1 MATPKPVLFLAFA
14 NDPDAPLAQLK
25 EERRSIRSELLGA
38 QSNGSV
44 EVYTEPEATID
55 MLAKALQGYDE
66 RIALF
71 HYGGHADAA
80 HLMLEDQQA
89 HAGGI
94 ATLLS
99 DLKNLQLV
107 FLNGCA
113 TKGQVSRLMELGVK
127 LVIATDKPVN
137 DRMALDFAIAFYG
150 ALAKRRPISR
160 AFNLASG
167 QLEAKYG
174 DAGNLQEIS
183 YRGLKWKAV
192 KKASDD
198 PEPIPWGMYVNEGA
212 EEALSWRLPAV
223 ESPLDPRMSAILSA
237 LSRYEEDIHEEVVER
252 DGSAIDERL
261 YPEIIIK
268 NFPWPIGAQLRI
280 LQTEELF
287 EPGVARLRQV
297 LSTYLMSMHLHRY
310 LLYSQLWE
318 EKLKQPDLPTKDL
331 LSWLLPK
338 KEAFFQQDMPGKLLG
353 LADFFTQNDLS
364 PFVQEM
370 EGFFEE
376 LRAKG
381 EIYEAC
387 IFLQKLVEKGEWE
400 EEEAFELCEEAETKL
415 AYLQVAIAYLARYRM
430 HTIKNIDILNPRHE
444 PPKFKHQ
451 IGELN
456 TYTIRRDS
464 VQVRDAFSDS
474 QSVMLTDPE
483 REISMSL
490 SPFIVDKNAFIKKP
504 IPNIYL
510 YTHSEDGVS
519 FYVNVKHSL
528 YKTMAEPSDQIHV
541 EMEGLEVL
549 EDQWEAFQRAFE
561 RSNV

>member
-1 MATPKPVLFLAFA
+1 MAASKPVLFLAFA
-14 NDPDAPLAQLK
+14 NDDAAPLAQLK
-25 EERRSIRSELLGA
+25 EERRGIRSQLLEA
-38 QSNGSV
+38 QSAGSL
-44 EVYTEPEATID
+44 EVYTEPEATVK
-55 MLAKALQGYDE
+55 MLAEALQQYDE

-94 ATLLS
+94 AAMLAE
-99 DLKNLQLV
+99 LKGLQLV
-107 FLNGCA
+107 FLNGCS
-113 TKGQVSRLMELGVK
+113 TRGQVVRLMELGVK

-137 DRMALDFAIAFYG
+137 DRMAVDFATAFYG

-160 AFNLASG
+160 AFRLASA
-167 QLEAKYG
+167 QLQATYGETAKP
-174 DAGNLQEIS
+174 QEVS
-183 YRGLKWKAV
+183 YRGLKWNKVA
-192 KKASDD
+192 KASDD
-198 PEPIPWGMYVNEGA
+198 PEPIPWGLYVNDGA
-212 EEALSWRLPAV
+212 EEALTWRMPSV

-237 LSRYEEDIHEEVVER
+237 LSRYEEDIHEDVVDR
-252 DGSAIDERL
+252 DGEAVDERL

-287 EPGVARLRQV
+287 EPGVARLKQV
-297 LSTYLMSMHLHRY
+297 LSTYLMAMHLHRY

-318 EKLKQPDLPTKDL
+318 EKLKHPDLPTKDCL
-331 LSWLLPK
+331 PWLLPE

-353 LADFFTQNDLS
+353 LADIFDQHQLT
-364 PFVQEM
+364 PFVSEM
-370 EGFFEE
+370 EGFFAE

-381 EIYEAC
+381 EIFEAC
-387 IFLQKLVEKGEWE
+387 MYLHDLAVKGKWE
-400 EEEAFELCEEAETKL
+400 EEEAIEVCEEAETKL
-415 AYLQVAIAYLARYRM
+415 AYLQVGMAYLARYHM
-430 HTIKNIDILNPRHE
+430 HTIKDIDILNPRHA
-444 PPKFKHQ
+444 PPRFKHE

-464 VQVRDAFSDS
+464 TQIREEFSDS

-483 REISMSL
+483 RNTSMSL

-504 IPNIYL
+504 IPNIFL
-510 YTHSEDGVS
+510 YTHAEDGVPY
-519 FYVNVKHSL
+519 YVNVKHSL
-528 YKTMAEPSDQIHV
+528 YKTMEEPSDQIHV

-549 EDQWEAFQRAFE
+549 EDQWEVYRRKMSE
-561 RSNV
+561 